1 MSGLWV
7 FRLATSD
14 FIPNTVLVLLTSK
27 DHFHLKF
34 RKLGCTGRID
44 EDESDVELGAGTVD
58 TTDGMRR
65 VC

>member
-14 FIPNTVLVLLTSK
+14 FVPNTVLALLKSK

-34 RKLGCTGRID
+34 RKLGCTGRAD
-44 EDESDVELGAGTVD
+44 EDGSGIELGAGTVD
-58 TTDGMRR
+58 TSGGMRQA
-65 VC
+65 C